1 MNREIGHRFSH
12 QRISFFMSS
21 YRVLFVRIS
30 QNNKYNDMTN
40 VILLETII
48 CEKYIA
54 IF

>member
-1 MNREIGHRFSH
+1 MNREIGHRFSY
-12 QRISFFMSS
+12 IIFFMSS
-21 YRVLFVRIS
+21 YSFLFVRIS

>member
-12 QRISFFMSS
+12 IIFFMSS
-21 YRVLFVRIS
+21 YSFLFVRIS